1 MINLSSA
8 FKNNQTLFYLLSL
21 VAVTLYFAFM
31 NLWIETTLATVSVAI
46 GLIMTGSSENSR
58 MSKDELFQQISHVLI
73 SAGNGNL
80 SERVINFSQSHP
92 MKDIAWSINNLLD
105 QIEQIIRDIRSSIDN
120 ANTGNNNRIAFRE
133 GYKGDFTVVCSIVNK
148 AVDEIAESFRGKAS
162 SDLNKEF
169 ERISGGVSK
178 SLAIIQD
185 DIKKNTEY
193 AKNINASSSITAT
206 NLKKSQES
214 VGTIVS
220 NLQGLLDLI
229 GDSNEKIASL
239 NERTREINTV
249 ATLIIDIAD
258 QTNLLALNA
267 AIEAARAGEHGRG
280 FAVVADEVRKLAERT
295 QKATQE
301 ISITLQSLQ
310 QEATEIQS
318 NSEYIGEIAT
328 KSQSSINE
336 FETVLNEFSTNADQ
350 SAKAGKL
357 INDSLFTTLVKV
369 DHIIYKD
376 RAYTAI
382 MHQDSNSTIA
392 FSDHQHCRLGDW
404 YYNGS
409 GKELFAHTQAYKM
422 LETPHRNVHT
432 KVLETVKCVT
442 SNNCFDL
449 KNKEIIVKNMTDM
462 EANSAVLFELLEK
475 MITEANVLTFKV
487 SKM

>member
-8 FKNNQTLFYLLSL
+8 FKNKQTLFFLLSVL
-21 VAVTLYFAFM
+21 MSAFYFAFM
-31 NLWIETTLATVSVAI
+31 NLWIETAFATASIAI
-46 GLIMTGSSENSR
+46 GLIITGTSLNSQ
-58 MSKDELFQQISHVLI
+58 MSKDTLFQQISHVLN

-80 SERVINFSQSHP
+80 SERVVDFSHDHP
-92 MKDIAWSINNLLD
+92 MKDIAWSVNNVLD
-105 QIEQIIRDIRSSIDN
+105 QVEQIIRDIRSSIEN
-120 ANTGNNNRIAFRE
+120 ANTGSNDRIAFRE
-133 GYKGDFTVVCSIVNK
+133 GYKGDFTVVCGVVNK
-148 AVDEIAESFRGKAS
+148 AVDEIAESFQGKAS

-169 ERISGGVSK
+169 QRISGGVSK
-178 SLAIIQD
+178 SLTIIQD

-193 AKNINASSSITAT
+193 AKNINASSTITAT
-206 NLKKSQES
+206 NLKRSQKS

-229 GDSNEKIASL
+229 GDSNDKIASL

-310 QEATEIQS
+310 QEATEIQA
-318 NSEYIGEIAT
+318 NSENIGEIAQ
-328 KSQSSINE
+328 KSQYSINE

-382 MHQDSNSTIA
+382 MHQDSNVQIA
-392 FSDHQHCRLGDW
+392 FLDHQHCRLGDW

-422 LETPHRNVHT
+422 LETPHKTVHA
-432 KVLETVKCVT
+432 KVLETVKCIT
-442 SNNCFDL
+442 SSNCFEV
-449 KNKEIIVKNMTDM
+449 KNKDMIVKNMTEM
-462 EANSAVLFELLEK
+462 EANSAILFELLEK
-475 MITEANVLTFKV
+475 MIREANALTLK
-487 SKM
+487 S

>member
-8 FKNNQTLFYLLSL
+8 FKNKQTLFFLLSVL
-21 VAVTLYFAFM
+21 IGAFYFAFM
-31 NLWIETTLATVSVAI
+31 NLWIETAFATASIAI
-46 GLIMTGSSENSR
+46 GLIITGTSLNSQ
-58 MSKDELFQQISHVLI
+58 MSKDTLFQQISHVLN

-80 SERVINFSQSHP
+80 SERVVDFSQDHP
-92 MKDIAWSINNLLD
+92 MKDIAWSVNNVLD
-105 QIEQIIRDIRSSIDN
+105 QVEQIIRDIRSSIEN
-120 ANTGNNNRIAFRE
+120 ANTGSNDRIAFSD

-148 AVDEIAESFRGKAS
+148 AVDEIAESFKGKAS

-169 ERISGGVSK
+169 QRISGGVSK
-178 SLAIIQD
+178 SLTIIQD

-206 NLKKSQES
+206 NLKRSQES

-229 GDSNEKIASL
+229 GDSNDKIASL

-310 QEATEIQS
+310 QEATEIQG
-318 NSEYIGEIAT
+318 NSENIGEIAQ

-382 MHQDSNSTIA
+382 MHQDPNVTSA
-392 FSDHQHCRLGDW
+392 FADHQHCRLGDW

-422 LETPHRNVHT
+422 LETPHKTVHA
-432 KVLETVKCVT
+432 KVLETVKCVAST
-442 SNNCFDL
+442 NCFDV
-449 KNKEIIVKNMTDM
+449 KNKNMIVANMTDM
-462 EANSAVLFELLEK
+462 EANSSILFELLEK
-475 MITEANVLTFKV
+475 MIIEANTLTLK
-487 SKM
+487 S

>member
-8 FKNNQTLFYLLSL
+8 FKNKQTLFFLLSL
-21 VAVTLYFAFM
+21 FVALFYFIFM
-31 NLWIETTLATVSVAI
+31 NLWIETAFAATSITI
-46 GLIMTGSSENSR
+46 GLFITGTSLKSEI
-58 MSKDELFQQISHVLI
+58 SKDTLFQQISHVLN

-80 SERVINFSQSHP
+80 SERVVDFSQDHP
-92 MKDIAWSINNLLD
+92 MKDIAWSINNVLD
-105 QIEQIIRDIRSSIDN
+105 QVEQIMRDIRSSIEN
-120 ANTGNNNRIAFRE
+120 ANTGSNDRIAFSD
-133 GYKGDFTVVCSIVNK
+133 GYKGDFTVVCAIVNK
-148 AVDEIAESFRGKAS
+148 AVDEIAESFKGKVS

-169 ERISGGVSK
+169 QRISGGVSK
-178 SLAIIQD
+178 SLSIIQD
-185 DIKKNTEY
+185 DIIKNTEY
-193 AKNINASSSITAT
+193 AKNINASSAMTAN
-206 NLKKSQES
+206 NLKRSQES
-214 VGTIVS
+214 VGAIVS

-229 GDSNEKIASL
+229 GDSNNKIASL
-239 NERTREINTV
+239 NDRTREINTV

-301 ISITLQSLQ
+301 ISITLLSLQ
-310 QEATEIQS
+310 QEATEIQD
-318 NSEYIGEIAT
+318 NAENIGEIAQ

-336 FETVLNEFSTNADQ
+336 FEIVLNEFSTNADQ

-382 MHQDSNSTIA
+382 MHQDSNGQTA

-404 YYNGS
+404 YYRGAE
-409 GKELFAHTQAYKM
+409 KELFAHTQAYKM
-422 LETPHRNVHT
+422 LETPHRIVHE
-432 KVLETVKCVT
+432 KVLETIKCIG
-442 SNNCFDL
+442 SSNCFDL
-449 KNKEIIVKNMTDM
+449 KNKDIIVENMTDM
-462 EANSAVLFELLEK
+462 EANSTILFELLEK
-475 MITEANVLTFKV
+475 MIGEANTLTLK
-487 SKM
+487 S

>member
-8 FKNNQTLFYLLSL
+8 FKNKQTLFFLLSL
-21 VAVTLYFAFM
+21 FVVLFYFIFM
-31 NLWIETTLATVSVAI
+31 SLWIEATFAATSITI
-46 GLIMTGSSENSR
+46 GLFITGASLNNQ
-58 MSKDELFQQISHVLI
+58 MSKDTLFQQISHVLN

-80 SERVINFSQSHP
+80 SERIVDFSQEHP
-92 MKDIAWSINNLLD
+92 MKDIAWSINNVLD
-105 QIEQIIRDIRSSIDN
+105 QVEQIMRDIRSSIEN
-120 ANTGNNNRIAFRE
+120 ANTGSNDRIAFSD
-133 GYKGDFTVVCSIVNK
+133 GYKGDFTVVCTIVNK
-148 AVDEIAESFRGKAS
+148 AVDEIAESFKGKVS

-169 ERISGGVSK
+169 QRISGGVSK
-178 SLAIIQD
+178 SLTIIQD
-185 DIKKNTEY
+185 DIIKNTEY
-193 AKNINASSSITAT
+193 AKNINASSAMTAN
-206 NLKKSQES
+206 NLKRSQES
-214 VGTIVS
+214 VGAIVS

-229 GDSNEKIASL
+229 GDSNNKIASL
-239 NERTREINTV
+239 NDRTREINTV

-301 ISITLQSLQ
+301 ISITLLSLQ
-310 QEATEIQS
+310 QEATEIQG
-318 NSEYIGEIAT
+318 NAENIGEIAQ

-336 FETVLNEFSTNADQ
+336 FEIVLNEFSTNADQ

-382 MHQDSNSTIA
+382 MHQGSNAQTA

-404 YYNGS
+404 YYRGAE
-409 GKELFAHTQAYKM
+409 KELFAHTQAYKM
-422 LETPHRNVHT
+422 LETPHRIIHE
-432 KVLETVKCVT
+432 KVLETVKCIG
-442 SNNCFDL
+442 SSNCFDL
-449 KNKEIIVKNMTDM
+449 KNKDMIVENMTDM
-462 EANSAVLFELLEK
+462 ETNSTILFELLEK
-475 MITEANVLTFKV
+475 MIGEANTLTLK
-487 SKM
+487 S

>member
-1 MINLSSA
+1 MTNLSSA

-31 NLWIETTLATVSVAI
+31 HLWIETALATASVSI
-46 GLIMTGSSENSR
+46 GLIIVGSSGNNR
-58 MSKDELFQQISHVLI
+58 MSKDDLFQQISHVLNC
-73 SAGNGNL
+73 AGNGNL
-80 SERVINFSQSHP
+80 SERVVNFSETHP

-105 QIEQIIRDIRSSIDN
+105 QVEQIMRDIRSSIDH
-120 ANTGNNNRIAFRE
+120 ANKGNNGRIAFRE
-133 GYKGDFTVVCSIVNK
+133 GYKGDFTVICSVVNK
-148 AVDEIAESFRGKAS
+148 AVDEIAESFKGKAS

-178 SLAIIQD
+178 SLTIIQD

-206 NLKKSQES
+206 NLKRSQQS
-214 VGTIVS
+214 VGSIVS

-229 GDSNEKIASL
+229 GDSNDKIASL

-310 QEATEIQS
+310 QESMEIQG
-318 NSEYIGEIAT
+318 NSEHIGEIAT
-328 KSQSSINE
+328 KSQSSIHE
-336 FETVLNEFSTNADQ
+336 FESVLNEFSTNADQ

-382 MHQDSNSTIA
+382 MHQDANNSIA

-422 LETPHRNVHT
+422 LETPHRTVHA
-432 KVLETVKCVT
+432 KVLETIKCVT
-442 SNNCFDL
+442 SNSCFDL
-449 KNKEIIVKNMTDM
+449 KNKDMIVKNMTEM
-462 EANSAVLFELLEK
+462 EANSATLFELLEK
-475 MITEANVLTFKV
+475 MIIEANAHTLK
-487 SKM
+487 S